1 MRRQCRGTAAGLAAL
16 REGDSAW
23 VRRWA
28 YGVSSTVRLEK
39 RWKPYDHWRL
49 AALITLRTVA
59 VGPTISVLHKQVTKC
74 RLTSHTEGCENKF
87 SSDSPSYSQPP
98 LVVGTH
104 ISQGWLRRRENGC
117 GRSGGRFERGFSSQ
131 SSGAGVQPGPG
142 QVVEHKLEQLAVIV
156 TNHSLRDNM
165 RLHKDKSFL
174 LRQNCRKRQ
183 QFHLWNISC

>member
-1 MRRQCRGTAAGLAAL
+1 MQGYRCWPGCPSWRRFGVGSAVSL
-16 REGDSAW
+16 RRLQHRASGEAME
-23 VRRWA
+23 
-28 YGVSSTVRLEK
+28 TVWSL
-39 RWKPYDHWRL
+39 RL

-98 LVVGTH
+98 LAVGTH